1 MRTLTLGLITLMA
14 SAMSQISLADGH
26 LQSEKTSIANLSWM
40 TGSWSGAMGPATLEE
55 NWTQAKSGTI
65 ASLVRLTTPE
75 GTGMVEI
82 VNIQEMDGTLVLHLQ
97 QWGPGFTALAP
108 AQKML
113 LDRSGEHTVT
123 FKAASPGGLKQLTY
137 SRPAD
142 NEFEVAVITA
152 DDQNVTIKMTPIK

>member
-1 MRTLTLGLITLMA
+1 MRILILGLITLMA

>member
-75 GTGMVEI
+75 GTGIVEI
-82 VNIQEMDGTLVLHLQ
+82 VNIQEMDGTLALHLQ

>member
-1 MRTLTLGLITLMA
+1 MRTLMLGLITLMA
-14 SAMSQISLADGH
+14 STMPQISLADGH
-26 LQSEKTSIANLSWM
+26 LQSEKTTIANLSWM
-40 TGSWSGAMGPATLEE
+40 TGNWSGAMGPATLEE
-55 NWTQAKSGTI
+55 NWTQAKSGSI

-97 QWGPGFTALAP
+97 QWGPGFAPLAP

-113 LDRSGEHTVT
+113 LDQSGEHSVT

-152 DDQNVTIKMTPIK
+152 DDQNVTIKMTPIQ

>member
-1 MRTLTLGLITLMA
+1 MRTLILGLITLMA

-113 LDRSGEHTVT
+113 LDRSGEHTV
-123 FKAASPGGLKQLTY
+123 KAASPGGLKQLTY

>member
-1 MRTLTLGLITLMA
+1 MRTLTIGLITLIA
-14 SAMSQISLADGH
+14 SLSAQLSFADGH
-26 LQSEKTSIANLSWM
+26 LQSEKAGIASLSWM
-40 TGSWSGAMGPATLEE
+40 TGSWSGAMGPGTLEE
-55 NWTQAKSGTI
+55 NWTQAKSGSI
-65 ASLVRLTTPE
+65 ASLVRLTTPQ

-82 VNIQEMDGTLVLHLQ
+82 VNIEEAEGTLVLHLQ

>member
-1 MRTLTLGLITLMA
+1 MRTLILGLITLMA
-14 SAMSQISLADGH
+14 SALSQISLADGH
-26 LQSEKTSIANLSWM
+26 LQSEKTSSANLSGM
-40 TGSWSGAMGPATLEE
+40 TGSWRGAMGPATLEE

-113 LDRSGEHTVT
+113 VDRRGAHTAT
-123 FKAASPGGLKQLTY
+123 FKAATPGGLKQMTD
-137 SRPAD
+137 SRPAEHEVD
-142 NEFEVAVITA
+142 VAVITA
-152 DDQNVTIKMTPIK
+152 QHQNVNINMTLSK

>member
-1 MRTLTLGLITLMA
+1 MRTLILGLITLMA

-113 LDRSGEHTVT
+113 LDRSEEHTVT

>member
-1 MRTLTLGLITLMA
+1 M
-14 SAMSQISLADGH
+14 
-26 LQSEKTSIANLSWM
+26 
-40 TGSWSGAMGPATLEE
+40 GAATLEE
-55 NWTQAKSGTI
+55 NWTQAKSGSI

-97 QWGPGFTALAP
+97 QWGPGFAPLAP

-113 LDRSGEHTVT
+113 LDQSGEHSVT

-152 DDQNVTIKMTPIK
+152 DDQNVTIKMTPIQ

>member
-1 MRTLTLGLITLMA
+1 MRTLILGLIALMA

>member
-1 MRTLTLGLITLMA
+1 MRTLILGLITLMA

-40 TGSWSGAMGPATLEE
+40 TGNWSGAMGPGTLEE
-55 NWTQAKSGTI
+55 NWTQAKSGSI
-65 ASLVRLTTPE
+65 ASLVRLTTPG

-82 VNIQEMDGTLVLHLQ
+82 VNIQEMEGTLVLHLQ
-97 QWGPGFTALAP
+97 QWGPGFAPLAP

-113 LDRSGEHTVT
+113 LDKSGEHTVT
-123 FKAASPGGLKQLTY
+123 FKAASLGGLKQLTY

-142 NEFEVAVITA
+142 NEFEVSGVTA
-152 DDQNVTIKMTPIK
+152 EDQNFTIKMTPIQ

>member
-1 MRTLTLGLITLMA
+1 MRTLILGLITLMA
-14 SAMSQISLADGH
+14 SALSQISLADGD

-40 TGSWSGAMGPATLEE
+40 TGNWSGAMGAATLEE
-55 NWTQAKSGTI
+55 NWTQAKSGSI

-97 QWGPGFTALAP
+97 QWGPGFAPLAP

-113 LDRSGEHTVT
+113 LDQSGEHSVT

-152 DDQNVTIKMTPIK
+152 DDQNVTIKMTPIQ

>member
-1 MRTLTLGLITLMA
+1 MRTLILGLITLMA

-40 TGSWSGAMGPATLEE
+40 TGSWSGAMGLATLEE

>member
-55 NWTQAKSGTI
+55 NWTQARSGTI

>member
-1 MRTLTLGLITLMA
+1 
-14 SAMSQISLADGH
+14 MSQISLADGH

-82 VNIQEMDGTLVLHLQ
+82 VNIQEMDDTLVLHLQ

>member
-1 MRTLTLGLITLMA
+1 MRTLILGLITLIA

>member
-1 MRTLTLGLITLMA
+1 MRTLILGLITLMA

-82 VNIQEMDGTLVLHLQ
+82 VNIQEMEGTLVLHLQ
-97 QWGPGFTALAP
+97 QWG
-108 AQKML
+108 QKML